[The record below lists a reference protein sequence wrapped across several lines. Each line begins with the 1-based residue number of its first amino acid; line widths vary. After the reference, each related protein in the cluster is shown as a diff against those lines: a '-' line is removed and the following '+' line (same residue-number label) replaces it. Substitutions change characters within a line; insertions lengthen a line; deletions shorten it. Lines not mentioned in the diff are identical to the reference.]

1 MLHRSRLYLSIAGT
15 LLVMG
20 CSSVEPIGDSRMHS
34 PGPATCNVRVYQ
46 TYQQAIQ
53 PGPIEELCIIN
64 GTSSGSFSH
73 TVQTAI
79 NKHKNKACGCGA
91 TNVYIQSRS
100 DSGWDVATVSLVAF
114 RYIASP
120 SPK

>member
-1 MLHRSRLYLSIAGT
+1 MLRRSRLQLAIVGCI
-15 LLVMG
+15 LLIG
-20 CSSVEPIGDSRMHS
+20 CSSIESIGDSPVHS
-34 PGPATCNVRVYQ
+34 ARLETCNVTVYQ
-46 TYQQAIQ
+46 TYQQAIRL
-53 PGPIEELCIIN
+53 GPIEELCIIN
-64 GTSSGSFSH
+64 GTSSGGFSH

-79 NKHKNKACGCGA
+79 NKHKSKACRCGA

-114 RYIASP
+114 RYLAQE